1 MYSLYFFSFFFS
13 FVCALCAI
21 IPYHSISFV
30 CSFVIYTNI
39 YIYIVRCTRIIVDRI
54 IQFQVYRFV
63 KCAFHQLGCVH
74 DRNWSDFIW
83 WRFTNTPFY
92 LAFIFR
98 QIRRAFASVGRA
110 MRPCLLRFSI
120 VIVVVVAHR
129 AKSTMSYFCAWT
141 IRSSLGMRPFSNL
154 ISLLEGLNF
163 SVIIVSLFPS
173 PSPSPFRFLCVSHF
187 QCIPNRYKLVDI
199 GFYSHCIHS
208 VLFYAFVLAH
218 CVCFLVNCFIKQSL
232 FRNFI

>member
-1 MYSLYFFSFFFS
+1 
-13 FVCALCAI
+13 
-21 IPYHSISFV
+21 
-30 CSFVIYTNI
+30 
-39 YIYIVRCTRIIVDRI
+39 
-54 IQFQVYRFV
+54 
-63 KCAFHQLGCVH
+63 
-74 DRNWSDFIW
+74 
-83 WRFTNTPFY
+83 
-92 LAFIFR
+92 
-98 QIRRAFASVGRA
+98 
-110 MRPCLLRFSI
+110 MRPCLMRFSI

-232 FRNFI
+232 FRNFISILQFAHFLLIFNRWRNGTIWKQETPKRNGKCACLSAIWCTTDESFSFFESHTTK